1 VLINNFLIPLHQAYT
16 LFIQSIAILQIFISL
31 EDILECLYTY
41 QLLLQTL
48 FDQVNYDPDK
58 FIDVSSRTV
67 TPVGREKICLF
78 KGVQSFK
85 NKIQLGSSLGLSEC
99 MSLSISWMY

>member
-1 VLINNFLIPLHQAYT
+1 MLINNFLLSLHQAYT
-16 LFIQSIAILQIFISL
+16 LFIESIAILQIFISL

-48 FDQVNYDPDK
+48 FDQVNYDPNK
-58 FIDVSSRTV
+58 FINVSSTKV

-78 KGVQSFK
+78 KGVQPFK
-85 NKIQLGSSLGLSEC
+85 NKIQLGCSLGLSEC
-99 MSLSISWMY
+99 MSESISLMY